1 MPFGV
6 DGMMRTNQRFGGRD
20 LQIRLKGAAMT
31 ASKRLREIEHILR
44 DDPRT
49 YWASPHL
56 QRELRELLTNLH
68 GGEHDP
74 QSSAV
79 GEPFDIEAS
88 EASSIVLAPDAIAE

>member
-1 MPFGV
+1 
-6 DGMMRTNQRFGGRD
+6 
-20 LQIRLKGAAMT
+20 MT
-31 ASKRLREIEHILR
+31 KSKRLREIEHILR
-44 DDPRT
+44 NDPRT

-88 EASSIVLAPDAIAE
+88 EAPSIVLAPDAIAE